1 MRFENVELH
10 FGDWDAIWQVVGDER
25 LPDLLTPMATWVR
38 NRRARVVVEIN
49 DLAVSCLI
57 DRRASRHAPIFV
69 SEQQTTSLIRT
80 VAAPPTAGGRRG
92 PRCGEPGRQNRVAR
106 GGRQ

>member
-1 MRFENVELH
+1 
-10 FGDWDAIWQVVGDER
+10 
-25 LPDLLTPMATWVR
+25 MATWVR

-57 DRRASRHAPIFV
+57 DRRASRHARIFV

-80 VAAPPTAGGRRG
+80 VDAPPTAGDPRGGRRG
-92 PRCGEPGRQNRVAR
+92 APRSGGWRGGGERQNKRPPGFSGASCMWPAVVTGKR
-106 GGRQ
+106 R

>member
-1 MRFENVELH
+1 
-10 FGDWDAIWQVVGDER
+10 
-25 LPDLLTPMATWVR
+25 MATWVR

-57 DRRASRHAPIFV
+57 DRRASRHARIFV

-80 VAAPPTAGGRRG
+80 VDAPPTAGDRRG
-92 PRCGEPGRQNRVAR
+92 GGWEERGSERCGGGGERQKKIPAGCAGTWWCVGRNVTKTPQ
-106 GGRQ
+106 